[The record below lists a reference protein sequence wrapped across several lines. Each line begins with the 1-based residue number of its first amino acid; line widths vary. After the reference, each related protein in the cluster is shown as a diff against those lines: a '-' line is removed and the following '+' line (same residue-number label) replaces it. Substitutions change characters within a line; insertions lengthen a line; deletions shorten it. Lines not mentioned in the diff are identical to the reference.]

1 MNIHFSLKQVSMLLI
16 VTLTGVVWSVIFH
29 HPLVIGFFPG
39 YLVLTWLAARKNLR
53 LKQILHISILG
64 VNKTRIVILI
74 LFLVSFLL
82 PSWYLAGTIQQ
93 MVEIALHF
101 IVPNHFF
108 VLSFLC
114 ALVFSMLLGTT
125 VGTLSAIGIPIIG
138 TAIVL
143 KLPVEL
149 VAGALVSGAF
159 VGDRTSPFSSA
170 HQLLSHTV
178 ELPLKRQWKAMLFT
192 TLAAIF
198 LCFCFYG
205 AADYLVSGTAGS
217 KQQLVS
223 WNDLSLIKFIP
234 PSILIIFVLLRIS
247 IVYAFL
253 TSILS
258 AAAIAL
264 FSGSSWPK
272 LVFSL
277 WHGIEGLGGGFLHM
291 YELLLFLALAG
302 AYNGLL
308 EEMNVIQ
315 PYLDRWLQSSR
326 TLTGDTLKTMLAT
339 FLITLIAAN
348 QTLPIILTGRS
359 FLPHWSNTYGKEELA
374 RVMGDSTMLFPGVVP
389 WSVLAIMCST
399 IVGIPIMAY
408 LPFALFLWIL
418 PILTILVSFV
428 KQARKSKEKQTV
440 IA

>member
-1 MNIHFSLKQVSMLLI
+1 MGTNFSLRQVIMLLG

-29 HPLVIGFFPG
+29 HPLALGFFPG
-39 YLVLTWLAARKNLR
+39 YLMLVWLSKKKGKST
-53 LKQILHISILG
+53 KQILHISLLG

-82 PSWYLAGTIQQ
+82 PTWYLSGTIQQ
-93 MVEIALHF
+93 MVDIALHF
-101 IVPNHFF
+101 IIPNHFF
-108 VLSFLC
+108 VLTFFS
-114 ALVFSMLLGTT
+114 AMVFSMLLGTT

-143 KLPVEL
+143 QLPVEI

-170 HQLLSHTV
+170 HQLLSYTV
-178 ELPLKRQWKAMLFT
+178 ELPVKTQWKAMFLT
-192 TLAAIF
+192 SIAAII

-205 AADYLVSGTAGS
+205 IADFLLSKSAVSTP
-217 KQQLVS
+217 QPLS
-223 WNDLSLIKFIP
+223 WVELSLIKFVP
-234 PSILIIFVLLRIS
+234 PFILIGFVLLRFS
-247 IVYAFL
+247 IIYAFL
-253 TSILS
+253 TSILCAMVIS
-258 AAAIAL
+258 FFGGTPVTKIVY
-264 FSGSSWPK
+264 SM
-272 LVFSL
+272 

-315 PYLDRWLQSSR
+315 PYLDKWLQSSQS
-326 TLTGDTLKTMLAT
+326 LTGDTLKTLFAT
-339 FLITLIAAN
+339 LLITLIAAN

-359 FLPHWSNTYGKEELA
+359 FLPHWTNKYGNEELA
-374 RVMGDSTMLFPGVVP
+374 RVLGDTTMLFPGVVP

-399 IVGIPIMAY
+399 IVGVPILDY
-408 LPFALFLWIL
+408 LPYALFLWIL
-418 PILTILVSFV
+418 PLLTILVSMG
-428 KQARKSKEKQTV
+428 KQVRTSKGNRTA
-440 IA
+440 ID